1 MVCHRLNSYFYMFI
15 FLLQVPAQYGAVRMI
30 SQGQGNLLLV
40 GTVRN
45 CILQST
51 VDFNFSPVV
60 QVGDR
65 IYSWVKVFRINP

>member
-1 MVCHRLNSYFYMFI
+1 
-15 FLLQVPAQYGAVRMI
+15 MI

-60 QVGDR
+60 QVGDG
-65 IYSWVKVFRINP
+65 IYHFYPFSQCILTVNIHRLRHGNFLKVKP